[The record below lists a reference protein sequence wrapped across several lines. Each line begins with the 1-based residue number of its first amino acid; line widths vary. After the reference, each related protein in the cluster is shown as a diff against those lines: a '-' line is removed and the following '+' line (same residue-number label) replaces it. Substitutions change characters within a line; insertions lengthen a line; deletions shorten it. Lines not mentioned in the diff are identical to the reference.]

1 MNDEGKGHTPAIG
14 RTKPE
19 MVAIGDRKVMVGGR
33 WNNDAMADYIIE
45 NGQDDWIPIGKLARD
60 GCGANTIPNK
70 KRVRSRL
77 SQLFILF
84 RDRGLW
90 LAIDYGGDHN
100 SAVGVKVANIGLTE
114 DRQNVEAKLE
124 RMRKR
129 KELTEEN
136 YERSLALLHATMRG
150 SG

>member
-1 MNDEGKGHTPAIG
+1 MSEGKDNTPVVG

-19 MVAIGDRKVMVGGR
+19 MITIGNRKLMPGGR

-45 NGQDDWIPIGKLARD
+45 NGQSDWIPIGQLARD
-60 GCGANTIPNK
+60 GCGSNTIPNK
-70 KRVRSRL
+70 RRARSRL
-77 SQLFILF
+77 SQLFTIF
-84 RDRGLW
+84 RDRGMW

-100 SAVGVKVANIGLTE
+100 SAMGVKVANVELAE

-129 KELTEEN
+129 KELTQEN
-136 YERSLALLHATMRG
+136 YERSLALLQATVKKLE
-150 SG
+150 